1 MLLTMNAGA
10 RSVIAT
16 YDTKIAYKCEL
27 NLRGKGPLALLDI
40 TKIYY
45 WTTTLN
51 TSYKFYRNLFCVK
64 DENDKFTFIFLHGW

>member
-16 YDTKIAYKCEL
+16 HDTKIAYKCEL

-45 WTTTLN
+45 WTTT
-51 TSYKFYRNLFCVK
+51 FGAK
-64 DENDKFTFIFLHGW
+64 DENDNFTFIFLHDW